1 MARPLHLLLLTPVVI
16 WSTVFPLSKLVL
28 EHIPPTSLAA
38 LRFSIGALCLL
49 GYAVYAFGW
58 PAVYGSFCR
67 RYKTYVLLGVVG
79 IFSNNLLQN
88 LGLALTSASSASLLS
103 TIDPLFTVVLS
114 LLFLGEKLSKYK
126 AAGLV
131 LAFVGVYL
139 VTTDGR
145 GIADWGTGV
154 GNLLI
159 VAAAMGFSLY
169 TVLSKQV
176 LRHEEPPIVVAWST
190 VVGAVLL
197 CAASFVLDR
206 YINWGDL
213 AVSHKLITLYLA
225 VVPTSVSV
233 VVYFYLLQRVQAS
246 QAATS
251 LFLIPVFAIIW
262 AVVLLGESVTPAM
275 LVGGGLIISG
285 VWLAIYEKRQLAPQ
299 HTEQR

>member
-38 LRFSIGALCLL
+38 LRFSVGALCLL

-58 PAVYGSFCR
+58 PEVYRSLCR
-67 RYKTYVLLGVVG
+67 RYKTYVLLGFVG
-79 IFSNNLLQN
+79 IFGNNLLQN
-88 LGLALTSASSASLLS
+88 LGLARTAASSAILLS
-103 TIDPLFTVVLS
+103 TIDPLFTVMLS
-114 LLFLGEKLSKYK
+114 LLFLGEKLDKRK
-126 AAGLV
+126 TAGLV

-145 GIADWGTGV
+145 GIAEWGESV

-159 VAAAMGFSLY
+159 IAAAMGFSIY

-176 LRHEEPPIVVAWST
+176 LHHEEPPIVVAWST
-190 VVGAVLL
+190 SVGALLL
-197 CAASFVLDR
+197 CIAGIVVDAGLC
-206 YINWGDL
+206 WGDL
-213 AVSHKLITLYLA
+213 GIHHKLITLYLA

-233 VVYFYLLQRVQAS
+233 VVYFNLLQRVQAS

-251 LFLIPVFAIIW
+251 LFLIPVFSIVW
-262 AVVLLGESVTPAM
+262 AVWLLGESVTPAM
-275 LVGGGLIISG
+275 LMGGGLIIAG
-285 VWLAIYEKRQLAPQ
+285 VWLAIAVRA
-299 HTEQR
+299 TAAGNRTASN

>member
-1 MARPLHLLLLTPVVI
+1 M
-16 WSTVFPLSKLVL
+16 
-28 EHIPPTSLAA
+28 PPTSLAA

-58 PAVYGSFCR
+58 PAVYGSLCR
-67 RYKTYVLLGVVG
+67 RYKAYVLLGVVG

-88 LGLALTSASSASLLS
+88 LGLARTSASSASLLS

-114 LLFLGEKLSKYK
+114 LLFLGEKPSRHKVG
-126 AAGLV
+126 GLA